1 MTHDEV
7 VNMKD
12 FNEWWDSDIPIT
24 SPFRKGSP
32 AYWAWAGWQAALREQ
47 AMIEVQRLGQE
58 IEDFNEVEKLSNLGK
73 QILREIK
80 PQHIDQKPV
89 AWISTTELLVM
100 RGNAYAGAK
109 DWRVNLGL
117 EPEEGDVGLY
127 TSPPQ
132 RTWVGLDEEDYI
144 KAYELCDFDKD
155 LAFEFFED
163 KLKEKN
169 K

>member
-1 MTHDEV
+1 MTQDEV
-7 VNMKD
+7 VDMKD

-58 IEDFNEVEKLSNLGK
+58 IEAT
-73 QILREIK
+73 Q
-80 PQHIDQKPV
+80 PV
-89 AWISTTELLVM
+89 AWISSTELLVM

-132 RTWVGLDEEDYI
+132 RTWVGLTRIELI
-144 KAYELCDFDKD
+144 KCGVLPYGMSYELYE
-155 LAFEFFED
+155 AIEQA
-163 KLKEKN
+163 LKEKN

>member
-1 MTHDEV
+1 MTQDEV
-7 VNMKD
+7 VDMKD

-24 SPFRKGSP
+24 SPFRRGSP

-58 IEDFNEVEKLSNLGK
+58 IEAT
-73 QILREIK
+73 Q
-80 PQHIDQKPV
+80 PV

-132 RTWVGLDEEDYI
+132 RTWITLTDGEFLKACQLAEDGNY
-144 KAYELCDFDKD
+144 LV
-155 LAFEFFED
+155 AFQRIQQW
-163 KLKEKN
+163 LKEKN

>member
-1 MTHDEV
+1 MTHDEAV
-7 VNMKD
+7 DMKD

-24 SPFRKGSP
+24 SPFRRGSP

-47 AMIEVQRLGQE
+47 AMTEVQRLGQE
-58 IEDFNEVEKLSNLGK
+58 MEAT
-73 QILREIK
+73 Q
-80 PQHIDQKPV
+80 PV

-132 RTWVGLDEEDYI
+132 RTWVGLDDEDYI

-163 KLKEKN
+163 KLKGKN

>member
-7 VNMKD
+7 VDMKD

-24 SPFRKGSP
+24 SPFRRGSP
-32 AYWAWAGWQAALREQ
+32 AYWAWAAWQAALREQ

-58 IEDFNEVEKLSNLGK
+58 MEAT
-73 QILREIK
+73 Q
-80 PQHIDQKPV
+80 PV

-117 EPEEGDVGLY
+117 EPEEGDVALY

-132 RTWVGLDEEDYI
+132 RTWIGLTDEEKQEWI
-144 KAYELCDFDKD
+144 TAMPWPPQPRQLMVLIEGV
-155 LAFEFFED
+155 ESE
-163 KLKEKN
+163 LKEKN
-169 K
+169 S

>member
-1 MTHDEV
+1 MTQDEV
-7 VNMKD
+7 VDMKD
-12 FNEWWDSDIPIT
+12 FNEWWDSDIIRS
-24 SPFRKGSP
+24 SPFRRGSP
-32 AYWAWAGWQAALREQ
+32 KYWAWAAWQAALREH
-47 AMIEVQRLGQE
+47 AMSEVQRLGQE
-58 IEDFNEVEKLSNLGK
+58 MEAT
-73 QILREIK
+73 Q
-80 PQHIDQKPV
+80 PV

-132 RTWVGLDEEDYI
+132 RTWVGLDDEDYI

-163 KLKEKN
+163 KLKGKN

>member
-1 MTHDEV
+1 MTQDEV
-7 VNMKD
+7 VDMKD

-58 IEDFNEVEKLSNLGK
+58 MEAT
-73 QILREIK
+73 Q
-80 PQHIDQKPV
+80 PV

-132 RTWVGLDEEDYI
+132 RTWVELDEEDYI

>member
-1 MTHDEV
+1 MTQDEAV
-7 VNMKD
+7 DMKD

-24 SPFRKGSP
+24 SPFRRGSP
-32 AYWAWAGWQAALREQ
+32 AYWAWAAWQAALREQ

-58 IEDFNEVEKLSNLGK
+58 MEAT
-73 QILREIK
+73 Q
-80 PQHIDQKPV
+80 PV

-132 RTWVGLDEEDYI
+132 RTWVGLEREIATAVLEHCYTPMAVTSDMIERTTEVI
-144 KAYELCDFDKD
+144 KAT
-155 LAFEFFED
+155 
-163 KLKEKN
+163 LKEKN
-169 K
+169 T

>member
-7 VNMKD
+7 VDMKD

-32 AYWAWAGWQAALREQ
+32 AYGAWAGWQAALREH
-47 AMIEVQRLGQE
+47 AMSEVQRLGQE
-58 IEDFNEVEKLSNLGK
+58 MEAT
-73 QILREIK
+73 Q
-80 PQHIDQKPV
+80 PV

-155 LAFEFFED
+155 AAFEFFEA

>member
-1 MTHDEV
+1 MTQDEV
-7 VNMKD
+7 VDMKD

-32 AYWAWAGWQAALREQ
+32 AYWAWAGWQAALREH
-47 AMIEVQRLGQE
+47 AMSEVQRLGQE
-58 IEDFNEVEKLSNLGK
+58 MEAT
-73 QILREIK
+73 Q
-80 PQHIDQKPV
+80 PV

-132 RTWVGLDEEDYI
+132 RTWVGLEREIATAVLEHCYTPMAVTSDMIERTTEVI
-144 KAYELCDFDKD
+144 KAT
-155 LAFEFFED
+155 
-163 KLKEKN
+163 LKEKN
-169 K
+169 T

>member
-1 MTHDEV
+1 MTQDEV
-7 VNMKD
+7 VDMKD

-24 SPFRKGSP
+24 SPFRRGSP
-32 AYWAWAGWQAALREQ
+32 AYWAWAGWQAALREH
-47 AMIEVQRLGQE
+47 AISEVQRLGQE
-58 IEDFNEVEKLSNLGK
+58 IE
-73 QILREIK
+73 
-80 PQHIDQKPV
+80 
-89 AWISTTELLVM
+89 AT
-100 RGNAYAGAK
+100 
-109 DWRVNLGL
+109 
-117 EPEEGDVGLY
+117 
-127 TSPPQ
+127 Q